1 MVKSIGGHELSKLLG
16 IVVPDSAPQEVYN
29 ACMNYRHDFGLLSE
43 AEKQQIVFE
52 AREWLSAWLKVAG
65 SVENKDE

>member
-1 MVKSIGGHELSKLLG
+1 MIRQ
-16 IVVPDSAPQEVYN
+16 PTDDEVYN

-52 AREWLSAWLKVAG
+52 AREWLSAWLKV
-65 SVENKDE
+65 VEYGGKKDE